1 MSFLFRT
8 KKQYV
13 YCGDTSS
20 SMLAEIVK
28 AGDGKLSFGKIAMEE
43 GLPTDIEVLRRLVAQ
58 ISPTSAGEVAIAFP
72 LHLFEVLSLSLPLL
86 PEHAIARTLPYH
98 IAKAIDKPLAKYIYD
113 WQINKRLK
121 DQMQIAV
128 YLFPAD
134 IYNRI
139 QKQFSNHHLEV
150 MFFEAD
156 AFAAFAYLDLL
167 GIINK
172 SEAAL
177 CTVIWPGGLTLGVC
191 EAGKI
196 RLARSVDL
204 VKLREDEKTEED
216 NLTAA
221 VSGQVDKTE
230 EMPAAPVQNDAD
242 DILRMEVDEKSLVDP
257 TSTSFDNDAE
267 SMSILSGFDLITPD
281 FSEAAEDEL
290 PPEILAEENENTE
303 SVLTSSTT
311 ESIDLTINSAQ
322 IMQDYLK
329 AVSAEIIRTRDY
341 FSAVMK
347 GGQISSYYVI
357 GAGNLFD
364 KLHQHI
370 MGSMGE
376 DLTEVVTPVPTESTD
391 PGLRIIALGAGTR
404 W

>member
-1 MSFLFRT
+1 MSFLFRS

-13 YCGDTSS
+13 YCGDTNN

-28 AGDGKLSFGKIAMEE
+28 TGDGKSAFGKIAMED
-43 GLPTDIEVLRRLVAQ
+43 GLPTDAEVLRRLILQ
-58 ISPTSAGEVAIAFP
+58 ISPTPAGGEVVITFP

-86 PEHAIARTLPYH
+86 PEHAVARTLPYH
-98 IAKAIDKPLAKYIYD
+98 ITKAIDKPLSKYIYD

-139 QKQFSNHHLEV
+139 QKQFSDHHLKV

-156 AFAAFAYLDLL
+156 AFSVFAYLDLL

-204 VKLREDEKTEED
+204 IKPEEDEKTEED
-216 NLTAA
+216 NPMAA
-221 VSGQVDKTE
+221 ASGQVDKTAR
-230 EMPAAPVQNDAD
+230 MPAVPVPD
-242 DILRMEVDEKSLVDP
+242 DMLRMETAEKPLANSG
-257 TSTSFDNDAE
+257 STSIDNDAE
-267 SMSILSGFDLITPD
+267 SMSILSGFDLIAAD
-281 FSEAAEDEL
+281 LSEGTGG
-290 PPEILAEENENTE
+290 ENEDTA
-303 SVLTSSTT
+303 SLLTSETT
-311 ESIDLTINSAQ
+311 ESIELEINSTTT
-322 IMQDYLK
+322 MRDYLK
-329 AVSAEIIRTRDY
+329 AISAEIIRTRDY
-341 FSAVMK
+341 FSSVMK
-347 GGQISSYYVI
+347 GGQISGYYVI
-357 GAGNLFD
+357 GAGDLFD
-364 KLHQHI
+364 NLRQHI
-370 MGSMGE
+370 MGTMGE
-376 DLTEVVTPVPTESTD
+376 ELIEIVSDSAESSD
-391 PGLRIIALGAGTR
+391 PGLRIIGLGAGTR

>member
-13 YCGDTSS
+13 YCGDTRN
-20 SMLAEIVK
+20 SMLAEVVK
-28 AGDGKLSFGKIAMEE
+28 AGDGKLSFGKVAMED
-43 GLPTDIEVLRRLVAQ
+43 GLPTDAEVLRRLILQV
-58 ISPTSAGEVAIAFP
+58 SPTSAGEVAIAFP

-98 IAKAIDKPLAKYIYD
+98 ITKAIDKPLSKYIYD
-113 WQINKRLK
+113 WQINKRSK

-139 QKQFSNHHLEV
+139 RKQFSDYHLEV

-156 AFAAFAYLDLL
+156 AFAAFSYLDLL
-167 GIINK
+167 GIINT

-177 CTVIWPGGLTLGVC
+177 CTIIWPGGLTLGVC
-191 EAGKI
+191 ETGKI

-204 VKLREDEKTEED
+204 IKLKGDKKAEED
-216 NLTAA
+216 NLMAA
-221 VSGQVDKTE
+221 PFGQVDKIE
-230 EMPAAPVQNDAD
+230 KISAVPVHDDID
-242 DILRMEVDEKSLVDP
+242 DILRVKVDKKPLVNSE
-257 TSTSFDNDAE
+257 STNIDNDAE
-267 SMSILSGFDLITPD
+267 SMSILSGFDLITSD
-281 FSEAAEDEL
+281 FSKGVDGEAPL
-290 PPEILAEENENTE
+290 KMLAEENEDAD
-303 SVLTSSTT
+303 SLLTSGTM
-311 ESIDLTINSAQ
+311 ESIELGINSATT
-322 IMQDYLK
+322 MQDYLK
-329 AVSAEIIRTRDY
+329 AISAEMIRTRDY

-357 GAGNLFD
+357 GAGDLFD
-364 KLHQHI
+364 KLRQYI
-370 MGSMGE
+370 MGTMGE
-376 DLTEVVTPVPTESTD
+376 ELTEIVGAPAESSD
-391 PGLRIIALGAGTR
+391 PGLYIIGLGAGTR

>member
-1 MSFLFRT
+1 MNFLFRT

-13 YCGDTSS
+13 YCGDTNS

-43 GLPTDIEVLRRLVAQ
+43 GLPTDTEVLRRLVSQ

-98 IAKAIDKPLAKYIYD
+98 IAKAIDKPLSKYIYD

-121 DQMQIAV
+121 DQMQITV

-139 QKQFSNHHLEV
+139 QKQFSDHHLEV

-156 AFAAFAYLDLL
+156 AFSAFAYLDMI

-204 VKLREDEKTEED
+204 VKLQEDEKAEGD
-216 NLTAA
+216 NLMAA

-230 EMPAAPVQNDAD
+230 EMPAVAVQNDLD
-242 DILRMEVDEKSLVDP
+242 DILRMDNEKPLVNS
-257 TSTSFDNDAE
+257 TSTSIDNDAE
-267 SMSILSGFDLITPD
+267 SMSILSGFDLIASD
-281 FSEAAEDEL
+281 FSEGVADEVPLKVSAEGNEDTDS
-290 PPEILAEENENTE
+290 ILTPATME
-303 SVLTSSTT
+303 SVEPAINLTTT
-311 ESIDLTINSAQ
+311 
-322 IMQDYLK
+322 MQDYLK

-347 GGQISSYYVI
+347 GGQVSSYYVI
-357 GAGNLFD
+357 GAGDLFD
-364 KLHQHI
+364 NLHQHI
-370 MGSMGE
+370 MGTMGE
-376 DLTEVVTPVPTESTD
+376 DLIEIVSASPVGSSD
-391 PGLRIIALGAGTR
+391 PGLRIIALGVGTR